1 MPSLILSPS
10 ASSNLESTVCD
21 SWPDPCASFQCMCDR
36 SFCLIDH
43 STTASIIINIIVVI
57 IVVHVVRLFRSTNRS
72 VISVSSSS
80 GQWSFA
86 FCTRVCDWEIQQHY
100 WILCV
105 NFVLCSFS
113 ICDRFGK
120 LLLRLVIKWWQN
132 CNSIF
137 VVNSTGGAVIYT
149 EEINK
154 RFVDIKRGGLD
165 LLYAIKCKYSSAK
178 YFESFMQLYSKCD
191 VMWRKIILHNGYHI
205 YFWMSIIVY
214 AMIREDNGIIEI
226 IVFR

>member
-43 STTASIIINIIVVI
+43 STTASIIIIIVVI

-100 WILCV
+100 SVYCV
-105 NFVLCSFS
+105 WTLSSARS
-113 ICDRFGK
+113 ICDRFGQ
-120 LLLRLVIKWWQN
+120 LLSLVIKWWQN

-137 VVNSTGGAVIYT
+137 VVNSTGGAVIYWG
-149 EEINK
+149 
-154 RFVDIKRGGLD
+154 DQQQ
-165 LLYAIKCKYSSAK
+165 AIC
-178 YFESFMQLYSKCD
+178 
-191 VMWRKIILHNGYHI
+191 GY
-205 YFWMSIIVY
+205 
-214 AMIREDNGIIEI
+214 
-226 IVFR
+226 